1 MTFRS
6 LSSEI
11 EPACKISVTLPW
23 VHAAGQPYIDW
34 LLGDRSAAL
43 QILEQWMRHPSS
55 EVFIGRAVVLVDEAH
70 QVGGFIAVSG
80 SELARCR
87 MHDAVSAVAASTP
100 ERRASL
106 LDRLRLGRPL
116 FPEVA
121 ADELYLSR
129 VGVHTQA
136 RRRGYGKAIVHQY
149 LRHGIRH
156 GFLRFSLD
164 VCSDNVSAI
173 ELYRSVG
180 FRAGQMH
187 DVGEIGITYR
197 RMVLEV
203 SNTPER
209 LWGSA
214 SRSAQRVSAGRHER
228 AI

>member
-6 LSSEI
+6 LSSEV
-11 EPACKISVTLPW
+11 EPASKISVTLPW

-55 EVFIGRAVVLVDEAH
+55 EVFIGRAVVLVDEAQ

-80 SELARCR
+80 SDLARCR

-129 VGVHTQA
+129 VGVHT
-136 RRRGYGKAIVHQY
+136 
-149 LRHGIRH
+149 
-156 GFLRFSLD
+156 
-164 VCSDNVSAI
+164 
-173 ELYRSVG
+173 RSSTSTFG
-180 FRAGQMH
+180 TEFGM
-187 DVGEIGITYR
+187 
-197 RMVLEV
+197 
-203 SNTPER
+203 
-209 LWGSA
+209 GSGD
-214 SRSAQRVSAGRHER
+214 SRSTSAPTTCPRSSSIDRSDSER
-228 AI
+228 DRCTTLATLGSRTGG